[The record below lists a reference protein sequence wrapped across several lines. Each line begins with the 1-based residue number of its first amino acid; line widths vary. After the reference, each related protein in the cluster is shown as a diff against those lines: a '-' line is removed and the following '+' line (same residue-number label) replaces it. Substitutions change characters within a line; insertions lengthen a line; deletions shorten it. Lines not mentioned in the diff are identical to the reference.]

1 MLPVMR
7 RLKINRTDLEAAF
20 ETGFSETHHYLDTE
34 TGEVLMV
41 GDDYRQELEDLM
53 EEVGLEAK
61 LEGVLRDSGL
71 PDWHKQALAEAQ
83 RVEDDDGTRLVEVP
97 ELDAHEDIRD
107 MEAFARTVQEP
118 RLRAE
123 LERALNGRGA
133 FRRFREALASD
144 FRERER
150 WFQFKRERLREHM
163 TDWLAS
169 LGIEPVWEEPP
180 PPPPEPPVRTQ
191 LLAATLLF
199 VQSAARFVGVKR
211 IALIGSLT
219 TPEPWPKDVD
229 LLVTVTDDM
238 DLAPL
243 AKAARQLNGRAMQ
256 TGRSRGGDVFLAD
269 VAGNYLGRTC
279 PWKECGPGIRRSCD
293 ALHCG
298 QRHYLHDDLRC
309 IRLQPALIQAP
320 PIELWPAVVARVAA
334 PADVEELLLK
344 PLRTGLQNPS
354 HSQPSAKQQD

>member
-1 MLPVMR
+1 MR

-34 TGEVLMV
+34 TGEVLIV

-53 EEVGLEAK
+53 EEAGPEAK

-83 RVEDDDGTRLVEVP
+83 RVEDDDGTRLVQVP
-97 ELDAHEDIRD
+97 ETDAHEDIRD
-107 MEAFARTVQEP
+107 MAAFARTVPEP

-123 LERALNGRGA
+123 LERALDGRGA

-150 WFQFKRERLREHM
+150 WFQFKRERLRAHM

-169 LGIEPVWEEPP
+169 LDLEPVWEEPP

-191 LLAATLLF
+191 LLTATLLF
-199 VQSAARFVGVKR
+199 VQSAARLPGVKR

-219 TPEPWPKDVD
+219 TPEPSPKDVD

-256 TGRSRGGDVFLAD
+256 SGRSRGGDVFLAD
-269 VAGNYLGRTC
+269 VVGNYLGRTC
-279 PWKECGPGIRRSCD
+279 PWKECGPGIRMSCD

-309 IRLQPALIQAP
+309 IKLQPALIQAP
-320 PIELWPAVVARVAA
+320 PIELWPAVVPRVAV
-334 PADVEELLLK
+334 PADVEEVLLK
-344 PLRTGLQNPS
+344 PIRAGMRNLGGQRAPTKPEAQT
-354 HSQPSAKQQD
+354 HE